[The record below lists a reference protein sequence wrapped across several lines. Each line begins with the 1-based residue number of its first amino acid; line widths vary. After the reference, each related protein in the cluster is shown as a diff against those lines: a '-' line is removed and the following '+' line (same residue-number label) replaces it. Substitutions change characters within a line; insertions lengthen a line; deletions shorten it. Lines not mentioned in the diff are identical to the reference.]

1 MKSWSR
7 KLKRQEPD
15 GVVGSSTSE
24 RNSISDPPVPVW
36 VTHTPT
42 PDNITDD
49 GDTNST
55 GRTSSTPP
63 YEENEGDEKKG
74 GMKDRLKSL
83 LPQSWGSILHKWTKE
98 SDSFNEGSNRSI
110 QILPN
115 GTRVS
120 PPVSP
125 ILERRNWTES
135 LGDSSQNSHR
145 PLLRE
150 SDDLFDLAPREESL
164 LTSIHP
170 AEYYAEKLEV
180 YNQKYSYL
188 KSWPGLLRLLAG
200 LQLLFGGMV
209 FACVIAYIQK
219 DSEWSNSYGLYNG
232 AYNNGLGLSG
242 YSYRGPMTPFILAVA
257 GVTWILTFALL
268 VMGMTM
274 YYRTILLDSP
284 WWPLTEAFINV
295 IMFLLYM
302 AAGIVYLNDLN
313 RGGLCF
319 TTIGV
324 NPIMAN
330 LCRVD
335 GGQMAGTA
343 FIFINMAMYL
353 GSFLVCLKMWRHEAT
368 RREREYFENQP
379 REEFHQSIPLTNQKV
394 KRISFKDEVDKSPR
408 KDYAKQHAPTP
419 EVHKNTVSL
428 NRTTASEYTPKVHVI
443 ADYIIKYPEISC
455 VEEREKYK
463 AVFNDQFQE
472 YKDLH
477 RDISTTLTKFRELDA
492 AMARLLR
499 DGKSQ
504 EERQR
509 IQHILKKYQE
519 KKSDPAFLEK
529 KERCDYLKAK
539 LSHIKNRIRI
549 FDEEMM
555 ANGNTLS
562 TMYEPR
568 YYDSPPVYSPP
579 VYSPPYSTTS
589 QAFYPPRSVHSP
601 QSQYVPYTPN
611 APADSYYMEEKPQL
625 FYRWFS
631 PPGFVKTFQGATV
644 LMCFVIFACVA
655 STLVW
660 DMNGFG
666 YGGYGVGVGGG
677 ATGAEFGYYGGSY
690 GYSSSYMTPQSA
702 KAAMISMAAINF
714 LLSLGFLVASFSRS
728 RLMRGCTFYLTVFI
742 CDIILAVL
750 QGIIDIIFVI
760 GVNPMSQSSQSMLYN
775 PMLMMCQNIQGSPS
789 LSGSVG
795 AGFPGGF
802 PLYNQYLHH
811 YCYMDPE
818 EAVALV
824 LGLMVVLA
832 LSLSAYYAYKTRSKI
847 WRHGKANIYWDEP
860 LVRPS
865 EGQDVQDWV
874 NHVGEARSTQQ
885 APTVVVSERAA
896 ADLRA
901 ENSVVS
907 YGNGTVSIHS
917 DGNYKSNSVSAD
929 KNSRRGAEPLYQNSR
944 VAAGSSS
951 SSDET
956 DSFRKP
962 PPHRVER
969 EQRKDRQPRPA
980 AQEMMESQYETGYTT
995 GDTGNELDR
1004 DHTDYLYR
1012 LYPEIISDEQRHQ
1025 YKKEFDSDLARY
1037 KSLCA
1042 EMDEISDQMHKLSRE
1057 LDTLDEG
1064 SMKYQGVADEY
1075 NRLKDLKRTPDYQ
1088 TKKKQCKELRQKL
1101 FHIKRLVKIFDQ
1113 GLC

>member
-7 KLKRQEPD
+7 KFKRQEPD
-15 GVVGSSTSE
+15 SAVGSSSSE
-24 RNSISDPPVPVW
+24 RNSICDPPVPGW

-42 PDNITDD
+42 PDNISDD
-49 GDTNST
+49 GDAGST
-55 GRTSSTPP
+55 GHTSSTPP
-63 YEENEGDEKKG
+63 YTEKENNDKKRS
-74 GMKDRLKSL
+74 MKDRLKSL
-83 LPQSWGSILHKWTKE
+83 IPQSWGGLIHKQTRE
-98 SDSFNEGSNRSI
+98 SDNFNNSESCVSSI
-110 QILPN
+110 KILPN

-125 ILERRNWTES
+125 LMERRNWCES
-135 LGDSSQNSHR
+135 LGSSSQNSHK

-150 SDDLFDLAPREESL
+150 SPSDDLFSQAPREESL

-232 AYNNGLGLSG
+232 AYNNGQGMSG
-242 YSYRGPMTPFILAVA
+242 YSYRGPMTPFILAAA

-274 YYRTILLDSP
+274 YYRTILLDAP
-284 WWPLTEAFINV
+284 WWPLTEAFINLA
-295 IMFLLYM
+295 MFLLYM

-313 RGGLCF
+313 RGGLCYM
-319 TTIGV
+319 TIGI

-353 GSFLVCLKMWRHEAT
+353 GSFLVCLKMWRHEAA
-368 RREREYFENQP
+368 RRDRKYFENK
-379 REEFHQSIPLTNQKV
+379 EFHQSIPLTAQKT
-394 KRISFKDEVDKSPR
+394 KRISFKDEMDKGHISQ
-408 KDYAKQHAPTP
+408 YALTP
-419 EVHKNTVSL
+419 EVHKKPVSL
-428 NRTTASEYTPKVHVI
+428 NRAMAPDYTPKVHII

-463 AVFNDQFQE
+463 AVFNDQYQE

-477 RDISTTLTKFRELDA
+477 RDISTTLNKFRELDA
-492 AMARLLR
+492 TMAGLLR
-499 DGKSQ
+499 DGRSQ
-504 EERQR
+504 EDRQR
-509 IQHILKKYQE
+509 IQNILMKYQE
-519 KKSDPAFLEK
+519 KKTDPAFLEK

-539 LSHIKNRIRI
+539 LSHIKNRIRT
-549 FDEEMM
+549 FDQENM
-555 ANGNTLS
+555 ANRKHVRT
-562 TMYEPR
+562 PR
-568 YYDSPPVYSPP
+568 YYDSPP

-589 QAFYPPRSVHSP
+589 QGFYPPRSVHSP
-601 QSQYVPYTPN
+601 QSQYVPYTCNVP
-611 APADSYYMEEKPQL
+611 PDSYYTEEKPQL

-631 PPGFVKTFQGATV
+631 PPGFVKTFQGATL
-644 LMCFVIFACVA
+644 LMSFLIFACVA

-666 YGGYGVGVGGG
+666 YGGFGVG
-677 ATGAEFGYYGGSY
+677 ATGGVAGTELGYYGGSY
-690 GYSSSYMTPQSA
+690 GYGSSYMTPQSA
-702 KAAMISMAAINF
+702 KSAMISMAAINF
-714 LLSLGFLVASFSRS
+714 LVSLGFLVGSFSRS
-728 RLMRGCTFYLTVFI
+728 RVMRGCRFYLTVFI

-789 LSGSVG
+789 LSGSIG

-802 PLYNQYLHH
+802 PMYNQYLHH

-860 LVRPS
+860 LARPS

-874 NHVGEARSTQQ
+874 NHVGEVRSTQQ

-896 ADLRA
+896 PDLRA

-907 YGNGTVSIHS
+907 YSNGTVSIHS
-917 DGNYKSNSVSAD
+917 DGNYKSNSFSAA
-929 KNSRRGAEPLYQNSR
+929 NSNRRGAEPLYQNSR
-944 VAAGSSS
+944 VTVCSSS
-951 SSDET
+951 SSET

-962 PPHRVER
+962 PPYRAER
-969 EQRKDRQPRPA
+969 EQRKPEPRPA
-980 AQEMMESQYETGYTT
+980 AREMMESQNETGYTT

-1012 LYPEIISDEQRHQ
+1012 LYPEIISDEQRRK

-1057 LDTLDEG
+1057 LDALDEG

-1088 TKKKQCKELRQKL
+1088 AKKKQCKELRQKL
-1101 FHIKRLVKIFDQ
+1101 FHIKRLVKTYDQ

>member
-1 MKSWSR
+1 
-7 KLKRQEPD
+7 
-15 GVVGSSTSE
+15 
-24 RNSISDPPVPVW
+24 
-36 VTHTPT
+36 
-42 PDNITDD
+42 
-49 GDTNST
+49 
-55 GRTSSTPP
+55 
-63 YEENEGDEKKG
+63 
-74 GMKDRLKSL
+74 
-83 LPQSWGSILHKWTKE
+83 
-98 SDSFNEGSNRSI
+98 
-110 QILPN
+110 
-115 GTRVS
+115 
-120 PPVSP
+120 
-125 ILERRNWTES
+125 
-135 LGDSSQNSHR
+135 
-145 PLLRE
+145 
-150 SDDLFDLAPREESL
+150 
-164 LTSIHP
+164 
-170 AEYYAEKLEV
+170 
-180 YNQKYSYL
+180 
-188 KSWPGLLRLLAG
+188 
-200 LQLLFGGMV
+200 
-209 FACVIAYIQK
+209 
-219 DSEWSNSYGLYNG
+219 
-232 AYNNGLGLSG
+232 
-242 YSYRGPMTPFILAVA
+242 
-257 GVTWILTFALL
+257 
-268 VMGMTM
+268 
-274 YYRTILLDSP
+274 
-284 WWPLTEAFINV
+284 
-295 IMFLLYM
+295 
-302 AAGIVYLNDLN
+302 
-313 RGGLCF
+313 
-319 TTIGV
+319 
-324 NPIMAN
+324 
-330 LCRVD
+330 
-335 GGQMAGTA
+335 
-343 FIFINMAMYL
+343 
-353 GSFLVCLKMWRHEAT
+353 
-368 RREREYFENQP
+368 
-379 REEFHQSIPLTNQKV
+379 
-394 KRISFKDEVDKSPR
+394 
-408 KDYAKQHAPTP
+408 
-419 EVHKNTVSL
+419 
-428 NRTTASEYTPKVHVI
+428 
-443 ADYIIKYPEISC
+443 
-455 VEEREKYK
+455 
-463 AVFNDQFQE
+463 
-472 YKDLH
+472 
-477 RDISTTLTKFRELDA
+477 
-492 AMARLLR
+492 
-499 DGKSQ
+499 
-504 EERQR
+504 
-509 IQHILKKYQE
+509 
-519 KKSDPAFLEK
+519 
-529 KERCDYLKAK
+529 
-539 LSHIKNRIRI
+539 
-549 FDEEMM
+549 
-555 ANGNTLS
+555 
-562 TMYEPR
+562 MYEPR

-579 VYSPPYSTTS
+579 VYSPPYSTNS

-611 APADSYYMEEKPQL
+611 APADSYYMEEKPQH

-690 GYSSSYMTPQSA
+690 GYGSSYMTPQSA

-728 RLMRGCTFYLTVFI
+728 RIMRGCSFYLTVFI

-832 LSLSAYYAYKTRSKI
+832 LSLSAFYAYKTRSKI

-896 ADLRA
+896 PDLRA

-907 YGNGTVSIHS
+907 YSNGTVSIHS
-917 DGNYKSNSVSAD
+917 DGNYKNNSVSAD

-944 VAAGSSS
+944 VAFGSSS
-951 SSDET
+951 SSEET
-956 DSFRKP
+956 DSFTKP
-962 PPHRVER
+962 PPHCVER
-969 EQRKDRQPRPA
+969 EQRTERQPRPA

-1012 LYPEIISDEQRHQ
+1012 LYPEIISDEQRRQ